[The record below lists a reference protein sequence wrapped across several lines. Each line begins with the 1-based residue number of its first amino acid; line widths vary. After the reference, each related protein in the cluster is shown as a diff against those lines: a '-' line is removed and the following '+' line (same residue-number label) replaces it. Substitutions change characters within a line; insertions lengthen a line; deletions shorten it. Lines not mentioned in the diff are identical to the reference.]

1 MTEYVFQGGNTYSF
15 HVYADV
21 PSFAEYD
28 RIGHNAAWLADSV
41 EANLRDSRAGWNAI
55 ATRVSRE
62 GLSAVME
69 TRNSVM
75 DDVLCM
81 SVVITPSQSVDRR
94 SVAQQILA
102 SLNYQ
107 RGNARP
113 FVPHRSSTDYVYDY
127 TVGTLAAG
135 WTGIVG
141 GIVALS
147 TADSISVEDGGRLIR
162 DIARGDSFQDT
173 HSSDSYVGR
182 VANAANYNPTSS
194 TDPARDGKTIP
205 DLAAGDAP
213 GQLARGLGLDLGA
226 IATACIAVG
235 VVALGVVLLRR

>member
-21 PSFAEYD
+21 PSFAEYN
-28 RIGHNAAWLADSV
+28 RIGHTPTWLADSV
-41 EANLRDSRAGWNAI
+41 VANLQDSRSGWSPVQC
-55 ATRVSRE
+55 RVSRE
-62 GLSAVME
+62 GPSAVLE
-69 TRNSVM
+69 TPNSWM

-81 SVVITPSQSVDRR
+81 SVVITPSANVDRR
-94 SVAQQILA
+94 SLAQQILA
-102 SLNYQ
+102 SLNYE

-113 FVPHRSSTDYVYDY
+113 FVPHRSSTDYVTDY
-127 TVGTLAAG
+127 TIGLLALPFG
-135 WTGIVG
+135 WGAQA
-141 GIVALS
+141 AL
-147 TADSISVEDGGRLIR
+147 TYGADNISVEDGGRLIR
-162 DIARGDSFQDT
+162 DIARGDTFQDT